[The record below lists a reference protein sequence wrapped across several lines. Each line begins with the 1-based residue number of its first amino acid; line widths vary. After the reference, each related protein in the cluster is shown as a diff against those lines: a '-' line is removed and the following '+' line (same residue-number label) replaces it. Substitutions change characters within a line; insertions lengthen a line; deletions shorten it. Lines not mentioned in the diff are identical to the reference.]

1 MFEDSNQSGVLG
13 TILIRKRT
21 FTMKKLSIFLAIPL
35 LLSPI
40 HRCSVEAQ
48 ATRLSQTQ
56 ASDKYADKL
65 RTFEEFVRQQMAKN
79 KIPGLTVGFIKDDY
93 IWVRGFGYADIEN
106 KTLATPDSAY
116 RFASVQKSMT
126 AAAILQLVEQHKIN
140 LYAEVHTYVP
150 YFPKKKYPITV
161 RQLLYHVSGIPHYVN
176 RNLEQHIKEH
186 KTTRE
191 AIAIFQNFDLIAE
204 PGTKFSYS
212 SYGYNLLGA
221 VIEGASKQ
229 SYADYMREH
238 IWQPLRMKDTRM
250 DDPLDLIPNRV
261 RGYQIVNSEL
271 KNSEFIDVSS
281 RFATGDTRG
290 TVTDLLRFMKGL
302 NDGKILSPKSVDLMY
317 APTRT
322 RDGNISGFPNTAGY
336 AMGWNLVPQSDGL
349 VVINDGGQQET
360 RTFILNFP
368 AKKFALAVAQNLE
381 RDDDGAIIFRLYELV
396 LNEKFRFGSQ

>member
-1 MFEDSNQSGVLG
+1 
-13 TILIRKRT
+13 
-21 FTMKKLSIFLAIPL
+21 MKKFFVFIVIAL
-35 LLSPI
+35 LLFRLPSTAAT
-40 HRCSVEAQ
+40 AQ
-48 ATRLSQTQ
+48 VAQTSQAQ

-65 RTFEEFVRQQMAKN
+65 RAFEDFVRQQMEKN
-79 KIPGLTVGFIKDDY
+79 KVPGLTIGFVKDDY
-93 IWVRGFGYADIEN
+93 MWIRGFGYADLEN
-106 KTLATPDSAY
+106 KVPAKADSAY
-116 RFASVQKSMT
+116 RYASVQKSMT
-126 AAAILQLVEQHKIN
+126 AAAILQLVEQGKVN
-140 LYAEVHTYVP
+140 LDAEVQTYVP

-161 RQLLYHVSGIPHYVN
+161 RQLLYHLGGIPHYVN
-176 RNLEQHIKEH
+176 RDAEQHIKEH

-191 AIAIFQNFDLIAE
+191 AIAIFENFDLVAE

-238 IWQPLRMKDTRM
+238 VWQPLGMKDTRL
-250 DDPLDLIPNRV
+250 DDPLDVIPNRV
-261 RGYQIVNSEL
+261 RGYQIVDGAL

-281 RFATGDTRG
+281 RFAAGGARG
-290 TVTDLLRFMKGL
+290 TVGDLLRFMKGL
-302 NDGKILSPKSVDLMY
+302 NEGKILSPKSIDLMY
-317 APTRT
+317 APPRT
-322 RDGNISGFPNTAGY
+322 RDGNISGFPKTAGY

-381 RDDDGAIIFRLYELV
+381 RDDDGAIVFRLYELV
-396 LNEKFRFGSQ
+396 LNEKFSLGSQ